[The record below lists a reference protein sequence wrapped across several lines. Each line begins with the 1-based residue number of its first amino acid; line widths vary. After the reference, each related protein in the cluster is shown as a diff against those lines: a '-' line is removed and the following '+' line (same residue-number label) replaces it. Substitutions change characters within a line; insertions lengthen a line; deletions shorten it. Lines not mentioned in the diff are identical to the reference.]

1 MRERESHGD
10 WTPQVGGAAV
20 LHDRM
25 WVIGGGFIGG
35 FDQATGTVGYI
46 QVRREDAT
54 HAHMHSTTH
63 ATQQQ

>member
-1 MRERESHGD
+1 M
-10 WTPQVGGAAV
+10 